1 MRPENVL
8 KMSWRRFQNILKT
21 FWRCLEDVLKT
32 SWRRLEGVWPR
43 RICWSWWR
51 RLQDVF
57 WRRMS
62 KANIFVLIKTS
73 WRRLHQD
80 ECLLGLFSLI
90 GWVLSVKD
98 NQGMDMRLVKVSSGW
113 IVLILQ
119 KFCCKHVYIFLTSF
133 SKQGNKLY
141 FQSTMKVILTMEK
154 YEKWLFLYFTL
165 ERQRKL
171 WRRRLSLPLTCQWVN
186 VSIVRFIFV
195 PSLLN
200 KSKG

>member
-1 MRPENVL
+1 MKTSWRYLEDVF
-8 KMSWRRFQNILKT
+8 KTSWRRFEDVLRTSWK
-21 FWRCLEDVLKT
+21 RLEDVLKAY
-32 SWRRLEGVWPR
+32 
-43 RICWSWWR
+43 
-51 RLQDVF
+51 D
-57 WRRMS
+57 
-62 KANIFVLIKTS
+62 
-73 WRRLHQD
+73 QD

-171 WRRRLSLPLTCQWVN
+171 WRRRLSLPLTCQWVI